1 MMASKKAHER
11 KFVLEHTAP
20 QVQYTTGVCLRALED
35 LWVTCFPE
43 DGNGF
48 AATFLRDYFRPEQG
62 ICIAQD
68 GDVQSALYMLPC
80 TYRVGDKTGSL
91 VYIYAMCTHPD
102 HRRKGNLRRMLEF
115 AEQHC
120 KQNGIDGL
128 VLHALDT
135 SKRVV
140 EAFGMKPLLTWKFR
154 ALELPVQSGGIV
166 CGGDFETF
174 YCLRTQYLNT
184 LPAVIAWPRRE
195 LQFIYE
201 DLCRGERIAFFQ
213 ETDGALCYQAIDET
227 DSPKRTVR
235 SQNQQ
240 YCAHIK
246 MMSEQLTEDE
256 QASLY
261 FNLLLQ

>member
-1 MMASKKAHER
+1 MDNTE
-11 KFVLEHTAP
+11 P
-20 QVQYTTGVCLRALED
+20 QVQYTTGISLQALED

-62 ICIAQD
+62 VCIVRD
-68 GDVQSALYMLPC
+68 GAVQSALYMLPC
-80 TYRVGDKTGSL
+80 IYRVGDKTGSL

-102 HRRKGNLRRMLEF
+102 HRRKGNLRRMLDF
-115 AEQHC
+115 AERHCWQH
-120 KQNGIDGL
+120 GIDGL
-128 VLHALDT
+128 ILHALDT

-140 EAFGMKPLLTWKFR
+140 EAFGMKPLLTR
-154 ALELPVQSGGIV
+154 GEDISVLSVDCGTVE
-166 CGGDFETF
+166 CGGDFEIF
-174 YCLRTQYLNT
+174 YTLRAQYLNT
-184 LPAVIAWPRRE
+184 MPAVISWPRRE
-195 LQFIYE
+195 LEFIYG
-201 DLCRGERIAFFQ
+201 DLCREEKIAFFR
-213 ETDGALCYQAIDET
+213 EADGMLCYQAMDET
-227 DSPKRTVR
+227 NSSKRTVR

-246 MMSEQLTEDE
+246 MMSDKLTAAE